1 MKTKHEVE
9 AEVLDYLDNNI
20 DNLLER
26 FVADED
32 ICIADRSYPEVFCR
46 DNELTVEKDN
56 WIAYL
61 TIRLSG
67 IPRTAGDGYYE
78 PKEYWYSNIRAS
90 VTIEIESEDYDGG
103 IISATPNIRQFER
116 CFEEY
121 IESDL
126 PVLMTY

>member
-1 MKTKHEVE
+1 MKTKDAIE
-9 AEVLDYLDNNI
+9 AEVLDYLRNETDG
-20 DNLLER
+20 LLER
-26 FVADED
+26 LVGDGD
-32 ICIADRSYPEVFCR
+32 ISIADRSYPEVFCR

-56 WIAYL
+56 WIAYF

-90 VTIEIESEDYDGG
+90 VTIEIESEDYDS
-103 IISATPNIRQFER
+103 IIKSTSRIREFEK
-116 CFEEY
+116 CFENY

-126 PVLMTY
+126 PVLMSY